1 MKIKLLL
8 IQLNEINFDLV
19 DKYLL
24 SSKKKNFLNIKNLK
38 DNFRSFNTY
47 GEDKYEYLEPWIQ
60 WVSVYL
66 GKKFDNHKIFRLGD
80 IVNYPNEKQ
89 IFEKI
94 EDRGFKVG
102 AISSMN
108 ADNRLKN
115 PAYFIADPWTD
126 TISDNS
132 GFSKRLTLMLKQTV
146 NENASGK
153 LSMKSILTI
162 IEMILKTLNYNDT
175 IYLLKLIF
183 SSLYKPWNKSLVLDY
198 LIHLTHIKFL
208 KKKSPNFSSVFL
220 NAGAHIQH
228 HYFYNSKKIN
238 QLLKNPSWYIK
249 SSHDPI
255 EEMLEVYDRIIG
267 DYIKLNKKNI
277 KIIFSTGLRQIPYDR
292 QKFYYRLRNHEI
304 FLNKIGIKFFKVLP
318 RMTRDFEII
327 FEDYELM
334 KSSKQ
339 ILQNIK
345 CQKNKVNIFSEIEQR
360 NKSLFVVLTYA
371 DEIKKDDYILIK
383 DNLKINFFNEVFF
396 VAIKN
401 GIHDSK
407 GYVFYSQD
415 LDFIKPKNSVH
426 ISKIHDMILNQ
437 F

>member
-1 MKIKLLL
+1 
-8 IQLNEINFDLV
+8 
-19 DKYLL
+19 
-24 SSKKKNFLNIKNLK
+24 
-38 DNFRSFNTY
+38 
-47 GEDKYEYLEPWIQ
+47 
-60 WVSVYL
+60 
-66 GKKFDNHKIFRLGD
+66 
-80 IVNYPNEKQ
+80 
-89 IFEKI
+89 
-94 EDRGFKVG
+94 
-102 AISSMN
+102 
-108 ADNRLKN
+108 
-115 PAYFIADPWTD
+115 
-126 TISDNS
+126 
-132 GFSKRLTLMLKQTV
+132 
-146 NENASGK
+146 
-153 LSMKSILTI
+153 
-162 IEMILKTLNYNDT
+162 
-175 IYLLKLIF
+175 
-183 SSLYKPWNKSLVLDY
+183 
-198 LIHLTHIKFL
+198 
-208 KKKSPNFSSVFL
+208 
-220 NAGAHIQH
+220 
-228 HYFYNSKKIN
+228 
-238 QLLKNPSWYIK
+238 
-249 SSHDPI
+249 
-255 EEMLEVYDRIIG
+255 MLEVYDRIIG